1 MVPQSAPLSEYLG
14 ALVAGEGGE
23 LVGSVGLVLPPVPLQ
38 LLTGQESLVTLL
50 TLPGELRLLFP
61 RCLCIHEI
69 LKIHFM
75 FLIIDS
81 LSLRQVR
88 NIDGYSFLSLQQEG

>member
-1 MVPQSAPLSEYLG
+1 MEHILFCFYFMLGPLVVPQSAPLSEYLG

-38 LLTGQESLVTLL
+38 LLTGQEALVTLL
-50 TLPGELRLLFP
+50 ALPGELRLLFQ

-69 LKIHFM
+69 LKIPIRRM
-75 FLIIDS
+75 ID
-81 LSLRQVR
+81 LHPLY
-88 NIDGYSFLSLQQEG
+88 DGC